1 MRRFKEIGLIVVY
14 AVLLSAVAVV
24 HFGCEDEPAGPDC
37 GEGPFS
43 RDSKT
48 GVCKS
53 LSTGSVVD
61 SACCP

>member
-1 MRRFKEIGLIVVY
+1 MRRLKEFAVIVVY
-14 AVLLSAVAVV
+14 ALLLSTVAVL
-24 HFGCEDEPAGPDC
+24 HYGCEEEPTAPDC

-53 LSTGSVVD
+53 LATGSVVD
-61 SACCP
+61 SSCCP